1 MQSDK
6 IVDNSFL
13 QRYIWLKLLNRIK
26 DSGQTISKIA
36 EKLWY
41 SQPYLSR
48 VLSGKDTTLKRKK
61 IEEIAFA
68 IGLTKKELNEIIKQA
83 KKEEY
88 MQQFWEELLL
98 EEKSNTKNN
107 LKSALQKQYWI
118 QDNEALEDIE
128 NFVEYIKLK
137 YK

>member
-13 QRYIWLKLLNRIK
+13 QRYIGLKLLNRIK

-36 EKLWY
+36 EKLGY

-88 MQQFWEELLL
+88 MQQFGEELLL

-107 LKSALQKQYWI
+107 LKSALQKQYGI